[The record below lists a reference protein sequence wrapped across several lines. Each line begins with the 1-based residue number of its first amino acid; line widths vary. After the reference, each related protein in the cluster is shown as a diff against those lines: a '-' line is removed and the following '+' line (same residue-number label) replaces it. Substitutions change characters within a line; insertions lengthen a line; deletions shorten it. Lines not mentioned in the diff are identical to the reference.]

1 MQNPI
6 EKLIKEKLR
15 QLPSV
20 EKILESKKIKEKIE
34 KYSHPLVS
42 EAAKKTLS
50 SIREKIKQNL
60 QDISFEQIVEKVSQ
74 KIDEETTDFVQPV
87 INATGVILHTNLG
100 RAPLDEETLFHIVEI
115 SKNYNNLEF
124 DLKEGK
130 RSQRGIFVEKL
141 LCQLTSAESAL
152 AVNNNAG
159 AVLLILTALAKGKE
173 VIVSRG
179 ELVQIGGGFR
189 IPEILALSGAILKE
203 VGTTNKTTLPDY
215 EKAITKETALLL
227 KVHQSNFKM
236 IGFAERPSIAEL
248 VSLGK
253 KRKLCVVEDLGS
265 GVMLRTEDFEL
276 AHEPTVLEAIS
287 AQADLVCFSGD
298 KLLGAP
304 QAGIILGKKK
314 YIDVLKKHPL
324 HRALR
329 LDKMFLAGLENVLL
343 CYLKGEATKK
353 IPAWQMISTSLDVL
367 KKRAENIKD
376 QLEKSGIS
384 ITIKESES
392 TVGGGSL
399 PGETLPTIVI
409 SVSSFET
416 SPQDKSVQSVDRSVD
431 RQAKLFREQSPPI
444 IGRIEDDKFVLDL
457 RTIFPH
463 QDELIIKA
471 IKNIFS
477 KRS

>member
-1 MQNPI
+1 MQNPG
-6 EKLIKEKLR
+6 EKLIQEKLR

-20 EKILESKKIKEKIE
+20 EKILESEKLRDKIE
-34 KYSHPLVS
+34 KYSHPLVA
-42 EAAKKTLS
+42 EAARETLS
-50 SIREKIKQNL
+50 SIREEIKENP
-60 QDISFEQIVEKVSQ
+60 QDISFDEIVGRVCRTVDEKTS
-74 KIDEETTDFVQPV
+74 DFVRPV

-100 RAPLDEETLFHIVEI
+100 RAPLDEQTLSHIVEI
-115 SKNYNNLEF
+115 SENYSNLEF

-130 RSQRGIFVEKL
+130 RSHRGIFLEKL
-141 LCQLTSAESAL
+141 LRQLTQAEGAL

-189 IPEILALSGAILKE
+189 IPEILALSGAVLKE
-203 VGTTNKTTLPDY
+203 VGTTNKTRVSDY
-215 EKAITKETALLL
+215 EDAITQDTALLL
-227 KVHQSNFKM
+227 KVHQSNFRM

-248 VSLGK
+248 VNSGK
-253 KRKLCVVEDLGS
+253 KHNLCVVEDLGS

-276 AHEPTVLEAIS
+276 AHEPTALEAIS
-287 AQADLVCFSGD
+287 AGADLVCFSGD

-314 YIDVLKKHPL
+314 YIEQLRKHPM

-329 LDKMFLAGLENVLL
+329 LDKMFIAGLESVLL
-343 CYLKGEATKK
+343 FYLKGEATKK
-353 IPAWQMISTSLDVL
+353 IPAWQMISAPTDVVR
-367 KKRAENIKD
+367 KRAENIKKE
-376 QLEKSGIS
+376 LEKFGIS
-384 ITIKESES
+384 IAIEESES

-399 PGETLPTIVI
+399 PGETIPTIAI
-409 SVSSFET
+409 SVSSV
-416 SPQDKSVQSVDRSVD
+416 KSANEH
-431 RQAKLFREQSPPI
+431 AKLFREQSPPI
-444 IGRIEDDKFVLDL
+444 IGRIEDEKFVLDL

-471 IKNIFS
+471 IKSIFS
-477 KRS
+477 QKS

>member
-1 MQNPI
+1 MQNSS

-20 EKILESKKIKEKIE
+20 EKILESEKLKGKIE

-50 SIREKIKQNL
+50 SIREQIKENPE
-60 QDISFEQIVEKVSQ
+60 DISFDQIVQKVNQRVDEKTS
-74 KIDEETTDFVQPV
+74 DFTRSV

-100 RAPLDEETLFHIVEI
+100 RAPLDEETLSHIVEI
-115 SKNYNNLEF
+115 SRNYNNLEF

-130 RSQRGIFVEKL
+130 RSHRGIFLQKL
-141 LCQLTSAESAL
+141 LCQLTQAEDAL

-189 IPEILALSGAILKE
+189 IPEILALSGAFLKE
-203 VGTTNKTTLPDY
+203 VGTTNKTTLSDY
-215 EKAITKETALLL
+215 EDAITQDTALLL
-227 KVHQSNFKM
+227 KVHQSNFRM
-236 IGFAERPSIAEL
+236 IGFVEKPSIGQL
-248 VSLGK
+248 VELGK
-253 KRKLCVVEDLGS
+253 KHNLCVAEDLGS

-287 AQADLVCFSGD
+287 AEADLVCFSGD

-314 YIDVLKKHPL
+314 YVEMLRKHPL

-329 LDKMFLAGLENVLL
+329 LDKMFIAGLEGVLL
-343 CYLKGEATKK
+343 SYLKGEVTRK
-353 IPAWQMISTSLDVL
+353 IPAWQMISTPLDVL
-367 KKRAENIKD
+367 KKRAENIGD
-376 QLEKSGIS
+376 QLKKSEIS
-384 ITIKESES
+384 ITIGESAS

-399 PGETLPTIVI
+399 PGETLPTVVI
-409 SVSSFET
+409 SVESAESA
-416 SPQDKSVQSVDRSVD
+416 D
-431 RQAKLFREQSPPI
+431 RQAKRFREQSPPI
-444 IGRIEDDKFVLDL
+444 IGRIEDERFMLDL

-471 IKNIFS
+471 IKKIFA

>member
-1 MQNPI
+1 MQNPS

-20 EKILESKKIKEKIE
+20 EKILESEKLKNKIK

-42 EAAKKTLS
+42 EAAKEILS
-50 SIREKIKQNL
+50 SIREGIKENP
-60 QDISFEQIVEKVSQ
+60 QDISFDQIVEKVSQ
-74 KIDEETTDFVQPV
+74 KVNEETNDLTQPV

-100 RAPLDEETLFHIVEI
+100 RAPLDEETLSHIVEI

-124 DLKEGK
+124 DLKAGK
-130 RSQRGIFVEKL
+130 RSHRGIFLQKL
-141 LCQLTSAESAL
+141 LCQLTHAEAAL
-152 AVNNNAG
+152 TVNNNAG

-173 VIVSRG
+173 VVVSRG

-203 VGTTNKTTLPDY
+203 VGTTNKTALSDY
-215 EKAITKETALLL
+215 EDAITPDTALLL
-227 KVHQSNFKM
+227 KVHQSNFRM
-236 IGFAERPSIAEL
+236 IGFVERPSIGEL
-248 VSLGK
+248 VNLG
-253 KRKLCVVEDLGS
+253 RKYNLCVVEDLGS
-265 GVMLRTEDFEL
+265 GVMLRTEDFGL

-287 AQADLVCFSGD
+287 SEADLVCFSGD

-304 QAGIILGKKK
+304 QAGIILGKKR
-314 YIDVLKKHPL
+314 YIDLLRKHPL

-329 LDKMFLAGLENVLL
+329 LDKMFIAGLESVLL
-343 CYLKGEATKK
+343 FYLKGEATKK
-353 IPAWQMISTSLDVL
+353 IPAWQMVSTPLDVL
-367 KKRAENIKD
+367 KKRAENIKG
-376 QLEKSGIS
+376 QLKKSGIA
-384 ITIKESES
+384 IAIKESKS

-409 SVSSFET
+409 SVESVSSVGMT
-416 SPQDKSVQSVDRSVD
+416 ADQ
-431 RQAKLFREQSPPI
+431 QAKLFRQLSPPI

-463 QDELIIKA
+463 QDDLIIKG
-471 IKNIFS
+471 IKNIFA

>member
-1 MQNPI
+1 MENSS

-20 EKILESKKIKEKIE
+20 EKILESEKLKDKIE
-34 KYSHPLVS
+34 KYSHPLVT
-42 EAAKKTLS
+42 EAARETLL
-50 SIREKIKQNL
+50 SIREQIKENPHPAYGGI
-60 QDISFEQIVEKVSQ
+60 DQIVEKVRQ
-74 KIDEETTDFVQPV
+74 TVDEKTSDFTRPV

-100 RAPLDEETLFHIVEI
+100 RAPLDEETLSHIVEI

-130 RSQRGIFVEKL
+130 RSHRGIFLQKL
-141 LCQLTSAESAL
+141 LCQLTQAEDAL

-203 VGTTNKTTLPDY
+203 VGTTNKTALSDY
-215 EKAITKETALLL
+215 EDAITQDTALLL
-227 KVHQSNFKM
+227 KVHQSNFRM
-236 IGFAERPSIAEL
+236 IGFVEKPSIGQL
-248 VSLGK
+248 VELGK
-253 KRKLCVVEDLGS
+253 KHNLCVAEDLGS

-287 AQADLVCFSGD
+287 AEADLVCFSGD

-304 QAGIILGKKK
+304 QAGIILGRKE
-314 YIDVLKKHPL
+314 YIDLLRKHPL

-329 LDKMFLAGLENVLL
+329 LDKMFIAGLESVLL
-343 CYLKGEATKK
+343 FYLKGEAIRK
-353 IPAWQMISTSLDVL
+353 IPAWQMISTPLDVL
-367 KKRAENIKD
+367 KKRTENIGD
-376 QLEKSGIS
+376 QLKKSGIS
-384 ITIKESES
+384 VTITESES

-399 PGETLPTIVI
+399 PGETLLTIVI
-409 SVSSFET
+409 SVLSSDISADQQAEIF
-416 SPQDKSVQSVDRSVD
+416 
-431 RQAKLFREQSPPI
+431 RQQSPPI
-444 IGRIEDDKFVLDL
+444 IGRIEDEKFVLDL

-463 QDELIIKA
+463 QDELVIKA

>member
-1 MQNPI
+1 MQNPS

-15 QLPSV
+15 LLPSI
-20 EKILESKKIKEKIE
+20 EKILESEKLKPKID

-42 EAAKKTLS
+42 ETAKETLS
-50 SIREKIKQNL
+50 SIRKKIKENPHPAIGGI
-60 QDISFEQIVEKVSQ
+60 DQIIEKVSQ
-74 KIDEETTDFVQPV
+74 AIDEKTSDFIQPV

-100 RAPLDEETLFHIVEI
+100 RAPLDEETLSHIVEI

-124 DLKEGK
+124 DLKAGK
-130 RSQRGIFVEKL
+130 RSQRGIFLQKL
-141 LCQLTSAESAL
+141 LCQLTQAEDAL

-159 AVLLILTALAKGKE
+159 AVLLILTALAKEKE

-203 VGTTNKTTLPDY
+203 VGTTNKTTLSDY
-215 EKAITKETALLL
+215 EDAITQDTALLL
-227 KVHQSNFKM
+227 KVHQSNFRM
-236 IGFAERPSIAEL
+236 IGFVERPSISEL
-248 VSLGK
+248 VNLG
-253 KRKLCVVEDLGS
+253 RKHNLCVAEDLGS
-265 GVMLRTEDFEL
+265 GIMLRTEDFEL

-287 AQADLVCFSGD
+287 AKADLVCFSGD

-304 QAGIILGKKK
+304 QAGIILGKKE
-314 YIDVLKKHPL
+314 YVEVLRRHPL

-329 LDKMFLAGLENVLL
+329 LDKMFIAGLEGVLL
-343 CYLKGEATKK
+343 SYLKGEATKK
-353 IPAWQMISTSLDVL
+353 IPAWQMISTPLDVL
-367 KKRAENIKD
+367 KRRAENIKEK
-376 QLEKSGIS
+376 LKKSGIS
-384 ITIKESES
+384 ITISESKS

-399 PGETLPTIVI
+399 PGETLPTVVI
-409 SVSSFET
+409 SVESAE
-416 SPQDKSVQSVDRSVD
+416 SVD

-444 IGRIEDDKFVLDL
+444 IGRIEDEKFVLDL

-463 QDELIIKA
+463 QDELIIKT
-471 IKNIFS
+471 IKKIFA